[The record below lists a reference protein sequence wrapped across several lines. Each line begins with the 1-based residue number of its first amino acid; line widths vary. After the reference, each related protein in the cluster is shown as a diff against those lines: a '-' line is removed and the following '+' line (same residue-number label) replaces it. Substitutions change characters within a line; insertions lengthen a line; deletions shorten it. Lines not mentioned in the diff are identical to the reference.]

1 MNKKKILKI
10 IGIVLLIIIV
20 IVLIHTIR
28 NYIIITNLQNKV
40 SKYTESTNYYTKSI
54 STKNGMKVTIEYY
67 KKDKKEVLKLERDFE
82 GKIAKITNYNNG
94 ERVDTFW
101 DSEEEKKV
109 KLNNN
114 TAVMKVN
121 IYNFLETDSKWQT
134 FLSSITAKI
143 KSTECNGK
151 QCYEVKGFLSTT
163 SLTEKGSKVYIE
175 KDTGLYVKAIGDNMM
190 MEREYEF
197 DNVDDSI
204 FVEPD
209 VSQYSLDE

>member
-54 STKNGMKVTIEYY
+54 STENGMKVTIEYY

-82 GKIAKITNYNNG
+82 GKIAKMTNYNNG

-101 DSEEEKKV
+101 DSEEGKKV

-114 TAVMKVN
+114 TAFM
-121 IYNFLETDSKWQT
+121 
-134 FLSSITAKI
+134 
-143 KSTECNGK
+143 
-151 QCYEVKGFLSTT
+151 
-163 SLTEKGSKVYIE
+163 
-175 KDTGLYVKAIGDNMM
+175 
-190 MEREYEF
+190 
-197 DNVDDSI
+197 
-204 FVEPD
+204 
-209 VSQYSLDE
+209 

>member
-1 MNKKKILKI
+1 M
-10 IGIVLLIIIV
+10 
-20 IVLIHTIR
+20 
-28 NYIIITNLQNKV
+28 
-40 SKYTESTNYYTKSI
+40 E
-54 STKNGMKVTIEYY
+54 
-67 KKDKKEVLKLERDFE
+67 
-82 GKIAKITNYNNG
+82 
-94 ERVDTFW
+94 
-101 DSEEEKKV
+101 
-109 KLNNN
+109 
-114 TAVMKVN
+114 VN

-175 KDTGLYVKAIGDNMM
+175 KDTGLYVKAIGDNMI